1 MTVEAPEV
9 LRNRIFSTV
18 AKSALVLSIPAY
30 FVALFVNRELGF
42 LESLEIPI
50 IAASILVVLNTVE
63 RIESRLQ
70 NPDWSQVRT
79 YGSHTEFYLAL
90 RARVDKARRR
100 VHTSYLRP
108 YPPGELGESA
118 LSYFATCRAW
128 ADRSD
133 EHRFRRVLL
142 GSRDDGMADWLREE
156 LDAQENATHRNY
168 QVRVLDWSLRG
179 ESEAVSVALIDDE
192 YLFFAFSGE
201 QDNLVGFSVRSRKL
215 VKDYFAKYHDNLW
228 RAARPLTS
236 EVLSGDRAT

>member
-1 MTVEAPEV
+1 MEAPEV

-108 YPPGELGESA
+108 YPPGELGGERVELFRD
-118 LSYFATCRAW
+118 LSRVGGP
-128 ADRSD
+128 
-133 EHRFRRVLL
+133 FRRASISS
-142 GSRDDGMADWLREE
+142 GASRVTRRWYGRLAREE

-236 EVLSGDRAT
+236 EVLSGGRAT